1 MIERESKNPYLLQNW
16 KHLFSG
22 SFAAPKDFRLLSKK
36 ISVPIHGEDGGMS
49 SKLLKLKL
57 TPVTLAK
64 VFLGSGKSYLA
75 ISHFRFA
82 KYTQTLFEL
91 FTSQY
96 FTEMPKSF
104 SFIYEKHKHIAP
116 HETANAIRECFSAAY
131 SWESL
136 VYATHHSTTQCNG
149 IPFDVYVM
157 APEWISPTHTL
168 LCCIQWFVHFATIS
182 VFYVLLL

>member
-22 SFAAPKDFRLLSKK
+22 FFAAPKDFRLLPKK

-131 SWESL
+131 SCIEKAWFML
-136 VYATHHSTTQCNG
+136 HITAQHSA
-149 IPFDVYVM
+149 M
-157 APEWISPTHTL
+157 AFHL
-168 LCCIQWFVHFATIS
+168 MCM
-182 VFYVLLL
+182 